1 MKNLKV
7 VATSK
12 IIEGEIELSGS
23 KSISNRVLLIHA
35 LCEDKFNIM
44 NLSDS
49 DDTVTMQKLIE
60 SNESVLD
67 AHHAGTTFRF
77 MTAYLSTK
85 EGTQILTGSE
95 RMKERPI
102 KVLVDAL
109 IELGAKIEYMEK
121 EGYPP
126 LKIYSPRS
134 EFKDKI
140 TLPANISSQ
149 YISAI
154 MMIAPTLAHGL
165 TIQLDGEIV
174 SKPYIDMTQRIME
187 DFGVEVV
194 WKGNQINIEHQKYK
208 AKDYHIEA
216 DWSAASYYY
225 IIAGLSDQCDIIL
238 KGLHQNSIQGD
249 AAVAEIGKIFNI
261 ETIFDQ
267 HQITLRRTKAD
278 KKLTVFEYNFLNVPD
293 IAQSLAVLCAGMG
306 ISGLFSGLQTLRIKE
321 TDRIAALQQELSKVG
336 VYLNKMPVKF
346 SKKTG
351 IEYYMLEGKATN
363 IDEWVAFDTYN
374 DHRMAMAFASLA
386 LRFPII
392 INDAAVVTKSYP
404 NFWKDIQKIGFEV
417 TKT

>member
-23 KSISNRVLLIHA
+23 KSISNRVLLLQA

-60 SNESVLD
+60 SSESVLD

-85 EGTQILTGSE
+85 EGTHILTGSE

-154 MMIAPTLAHGL
+154 MMIAPTLANGL

-225 IIAGLSDQCDIIL
+225 IIAGLSDQCDITL

-249 AAVAEIGKIFNI
+249 ATVAEIGKIFNI

-293 IAQSLAVLCAGMG
+293 IAQSLALLCAGKG
-306 ISGLFSGLQTLRIKE
+306 ISGLFSGMQTLRIKE

-336 VYLNKMPVKF
+336 VYLNKMPEKF

-351 IEYYMLEGKATN
+351 IEYYMLEGEASN
-363 IDEWVAFDTYN
+363 IDELVAFDTYN
-374 DHRMAMAFASLA
+374 DHRMAMAFAPLA

-404 NFWKDIQKIGFEV
+404 NFWKDIQKIGFQV